1 MINLDRSLENRHIQL
16 MKALKPFD
24 INQVRKDIDR
34 VDSALLSLIAERL
47 ELANYVKQA
56 KRGGAIW
63 RPSREESHV
72 RDLADATQH
81 SSPDL
86 VSRIWAELMSASL
99 SIQGPLTVHVG
110 IDLDSKGQGLNLV
123 RERFGASLPFEI
135 HSSATSA
142 LAAAYGDENAVAV
155 VAAPG
160 SGSRW
165 WTALAP
171 SGAMP
176 DLKIMARL
184 PRHDATDW
192 PEAVAVAVGA
202 LATSGDDMT
211 LFICEG
217 LGDLPAGAKVR
228 AESGAYIL
236 GSLDGFK
243 TAETLG
249 KHCALVGVLPAPL
262 SSRKA

>member
-1 MINLDRSLENRHIQL
+1 
-16 MKALKPFD
+16 MKTTKPFD

-34 VDSALLSLIAERL
+34 VDTALLSLIAERL

-72 RDLADATQH
+72 RDLADATRH
-81 SSPDL
+81 SSPAL

-99 SIQGPLTVHVG
+99 SIQGPLTVHIG
-110 IDLDSKGQGLNLV
+110 IKLDNKGEGLSLV
-123 RERFGASLPFEI
+123 SERFGASLPVEI
-135 HSSATSA
+135 HSSEMSA

-155 VAAPG
+155 VAAP
-160 SGSRW
+160 SKASRW

-171 SGAMP
+171 EGAMA

-192 PEAVAVAVGA
+192 PEAVAVAVGT

-211 LFICEG
+211 LFISRDIG
-217 LGDLPAGAKVR
+217 ALPTGAKIR
-228 AESGAYIL
+228 AESGAYVLASI
-236 GSLDGFK
+236 DGFK
-243 TAETLG
+243 TAEQLG
-249 KHCALVGVLPAPL
+249 ENCALIGVLPAPL
-262 SSRKA
+262 SSRHA

>member
-1 MINLDRSLENRHIQL
+1 MSRENRHRQP
-16 MKALKPFD
+16 MKTTKPFD

-34 VDSALLSLIAERL
+34 VDTALLSLIAERL

-72 RDLADATQH
+72 RDLADATRH
-81 SSPDL
+81 SSPAL

-110 IDLDSKGQGLNLV
+110 IKLDQKGQSLNLV
-123 RERFGASLPFEI
+123 RERFGASLPFDV
-135 HSSATSA
+135 HSSETSA

-171 SGAMP
+171 TGAMP

-184 PRHDATDW
+184 PRHDAKDW
-192 PEAVAVAVGA
+192 PEAVAVAVGT
-202 LATSGDDMT
+202 LASSGDDMT
-211 LFICEG
+211 LFICRDLDALPEG
-217 LGDLPAGAKVR
+217 AAIR
-228 AESGAYIL
+228 AERGGYIL
-236 GSLDGFK
+236 ASIDGFK
-243 TAETLG
+243 TVKDLG
-249 KHCALVGVLPAPL
+249 EGCSVVGVLPAPL
-262 SSRKA
+262 SSCKASL